1 MRAFILMACL
11 AYAAAEAGY
20 SYSRPGHSGGSANL
34 GGSIGH
40 GSLGGSGGFGSLG
53 GGLGSLGDSGFAS
66 SGSFGSGQ
74 GVF

>member
-20 SYSRPGHSGGSANL
+20 SYHQPGHSSGSANL

-53 GGLGSLGDSGFAS
+53 GLGDSGFGS
-66 SGSFGSGQ
+66 SGSFGNGQ
-74 GVF
+74 GVFYVSV